1 MQVLW
6 NYLGIEF
13 SYFAKSSTVI
23 NSFGKGGTKSIS
35 RLPKSS
41 FQDLCQWERASFFPW
56 SISRCWIWSV
66 DVYENLLTSIFCLI
80 TRMWHALSRR
90 SYEPDMFSSE
100 YSTSLKLLGGQNS
113 CLTRQRLIRRVFV
126 DYRFAMAKG
135 TARIWL
141 DPSSVICFCLELSI
155 NSVRLSSSASRT
167 GILHIY
173 HYTNQSAIKLSDF
186 IFEKFVNF
194 SISS

>member
-1 MQVLW
+1 MKLSRNWILV
-6 NYLGIEF
+6 GI
-13 SYFAKSSTVI
+13 SYFAKSSIDI
-23 NSFGKGGTKSIS
+23 NSFGKGGTKSIP

-56 SISRCWIWSV
+56 SISRCCIWSV
-66 DVYENLLTSIFCLI
+66 NVYENLLTSIFCLI
-80 TRMWHALSRR
+80 TRMWHALPRR

-100 YSTSLKLLGGQNS
+100 SSASLKLLGGQNS
-113 CLTRQRLIRRVFV
+113 CLTRQRLIRRFFV

-155 NSVRLSSSASRT
+155 NSVRFSSSASRT

-173 HYTNQSAIKLSDF
+173 HSTNQSAIKLSDF

>member
-1 MQVLW
+1 MQILW

-23 NSFGKGGTKSIS
+23 NSFGKGDTKSIS
-35 RLPKSS
+35 WLPKSS
-41 FQDLCQWERASFFPW
+41 FQDLCQWERAWFFPW

-80 TRMWHALSRR
+80 TRMWHVLPRR
-90 SYEPDMFSSE
+90 SYELDMFSSE
-100 YSTSLKLLGGQNS
+100 YSASLKLLGGQNS

-167 GILHIY
+167 GILQIY